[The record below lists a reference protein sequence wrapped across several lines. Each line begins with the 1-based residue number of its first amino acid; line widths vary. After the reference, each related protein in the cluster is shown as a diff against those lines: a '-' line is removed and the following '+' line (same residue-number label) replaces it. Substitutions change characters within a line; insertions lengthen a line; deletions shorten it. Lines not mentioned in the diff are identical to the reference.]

1 MRKVLVITYYW
12 PPSGGPGVQRI
23 LKFCKYFPEFGWEPI
38 VLTVNNGD
46 YPNLDYSMEQ
56 EVADLNIRVIKT
68 KTFELFNLYKL
79 IIGKKSIP
87 SFELNQPNKGFL
99 STISRW
105 LRMNCFI
112 PDARKG
118 WIPYGVIAGRDL
130 LTKENIKVIFSSG
143 PPHSLHFIAKKLKE
157 ESKIPWVA
165 DFRDPWTDLFYL
177 EGYNRLKISKAK
189 DVEKEMQILSGA
201 DLITT
206 VSPSIYN
213 LLMGKNLRNKVEIIT
228 NGYDEDDFLGVES
241 KANTK
246 NSLVI
251 SYVGSMAKS
260 QIPESFF
267 MAMCELNKKNIQVKI
282 QFIGN
287 VHPEAVSLIEK
298 MKITNQINSIGYVPH
313 NDAIKYM
320 IASNY
325 LLLVVPNTNNNR
337 GIITGKVFEYLRS
350 KTPIICIAPTDSD
363 VAEIIHETHGG
374 FIFNY
379 DDSKGIVDLIL
390 NPKNIYSKNIYKYD
404 RKDLTGQLCKLFS
417 NLAN

>member
-1 MRKVLVITYYW
+1 MKKVLVITYYW

-46 YPNLDYSMEQ
+46 YPNLDYSLEQ
-56 EVADLNIRVIKT
+56 EAEELNIRVIKT

-79 IIGKKSIP
+79 IIGKKSLP
-87 SFELNQPNKGFL
+87 SFELNQSKKGFL
-99 STISRW
+99 SIISRW
-105 LRMNCFI
+105 LRINCFI

-118 WIPYGVIAGRDL
+118 WIPYGVTAGRDL

-157 ESKIPWVA
+157 ESKISWVA

-228 NGYDEDDFLGVES
+228 NGYDEDDFLRVES

-260 QIPESFF
+260 QIPKSFF
-267 MAMCELNKKNIQVKI
+267 MAMCELKKKNIPIKI

-313 NDAIKYM
+313 NEAIKYM

-325 LLLVVPNTNNNR
+325 LLLVVPNTSNNK

-350 KTPIICIAPTDSD
+350 KSPIICIAPTDSD

-390 NPKNIYSKNIYKYD
+390 DPKNIYSKNIYKYD
-404 RKDLTGQLCKLFS
+404 RKELTGQLCQLFS
-417 NLAN
+417 NLVN

>member
-1 MRKVLVITYYW
+1 MKKVLVVTYYW

-23 LKFCKYFPEFGWEPI
+23 LKFCKYLPEFGWEPI
-38 VLTVNNGD
+38 VLTVKNGD
-46 YPNLDYSMEQ
+46 YPNMDYSLEQ
-56 EVADLNIRVIKT
+56 EVEDLNIRVIKT

-79 IIGKKSIP
+79 IIGKKSLP
-87 SFELNQPNKGFL
+87 SFELNQSKKGFL
-99 STISRW
+99 SIISRW
-105 LRMNCFI
+105 LRINCFI

-130 LTKENIKVIFSSG
+130 LTKENIKLIFSSG

-177 EGYNRLKISKAK
+177 EGYNRLKISEAK
-189 DVEKEMQILSGA
+189 DIEKEMQILSSA
-201 DLITT
+201 DLVTT

-213 LLMGKNLRNKVEIIT
+213 LLMGKNLKNNIEIIT
-228 NGYDEDDFLGVES
+228 NGYDEDDFLEIES
-241 KANTK
+241 IDNTK

-260 QIPESFF
+260 QIPKSFF
-267 MAMCELNKKNIQVKI
+267 MAICELKKKNIPIKI

-287 VHPEAVSLIEK
+287 VHPEAVLLIEK
-298 MKITNQINSIGYVPH
+298 LEITDQINFIGYVSH
-313 NDAIKYM
+313 NEAIKYM
-320 IASNY
+320 SASNY
-325 LLLVVPNTNNNR
+325 LLLVVPNTSNNK

-350 KTPIICIAPTDSD
+350 KSPIICIAPTDSD
-363 VAEIIHETHGG
+363 VAKIIHETQCG

-390 NPKNIYSKNIYKYD
+390 DPKNIYSKNIYKYD
-404 RKDLTGQLCKLFS
+404 RKELTGQLCQLFS
-417 NLAN
+417 NLVN